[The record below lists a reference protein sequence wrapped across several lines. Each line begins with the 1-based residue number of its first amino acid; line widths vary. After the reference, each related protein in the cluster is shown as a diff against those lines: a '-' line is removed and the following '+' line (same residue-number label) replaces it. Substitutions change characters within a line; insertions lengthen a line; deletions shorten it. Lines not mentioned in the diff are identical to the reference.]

1 VTPAAQ
7 SCKRMFSLG
16 GWVENMSDQIQSTL
30 LEQFGFAEFRPG
42 QLQVIENLVA
52 GRSSA
57 AVFPTGGGKSLCY
70 QLPALLLP
78 GVTLVVSPL
87 IALMKDQIDAL
98 LARNISAARL
108 DSTLS
113 VDEYRVVTRRLRSG
127 ELKLLYV
134 APERFTNERFRGLLS
149 QVNVSLFAVDEAHCI
164 SEWGHNFRPD
174 YLKLAKFADE
184 CNADAVLALT
194 ATATPQVLT
203 DICKFFTIE
212 SECAARIPF
221 YRSNLT
227 LLSEVVE
234 EVDRD
239 RLLISKLKVR
249 HAGPT
254 IVYVTLQRTAEEVA
268 VRLAEAGFSA
278 KAYHAGMK
286 DDERVARQDWFM
298 SSDDSIIVATIAFGM
313 GIDKSDI
320 RYVYHYNLP
329 KSLENYSQEI
339 GRAGRDGETSICEL
353 LFCPADL
360 NTLENFIF
368 GDTPERESVA
378 GLIGKMLESDDEIAV
393 SQYALSNSIDMRP
406 LVMRTLITYLELD
419 GWIEE
424 TTPIYSQYQ
433 FIPLQTSEQILSNFD
448 DQRRQFLTTVF
459 KQVTKSRK
467 WCTVDI
473 DQAARE
479 AGSDRM
485 RVVKAFDYLA
495 EQGMIELKPS
505 GLMHRYRRLKQTDN
519 PAPVIDDLCDRMK
532 RREKR
537 DLERLGDVIDQ
548 ATATGCQVSRL
559 GAYFGEP
566 LEHDCGHCSQ
576 CLADAPVTEDV
587 SRPQPEMSESLW
599 QNAEEVRDQN
609 RDALGSPSRLTR
621 FLCGIGSPKL
631 TRAKLTKNPLFGVF
645 ESVSYRAVLER
656 ADELF
661 SAE

>member
-1 VTPAAQ
+1 
-7 SCKRMFSLG
+7 
-16 GWVENMSDQIQSTL
+16 MSDRIQDALTRR
-30 LEQFGFAEFRPG
+30 FGWDAFRPG
-42 QLQVIENLVA
+42 QREVIENLVA

-78 GVTLVVSPL
+78 GLTLVVSPL

-98 LARNISAARL
+98 LARGISAARL

-113 VDEYRVVTRRLRSG
+113 SEEYRAVTQQLRSG

-134 APERFTNERFRGLLS
+134 SPERFTNERFRGLLS

-174 YLKLAKFADE
+174 YLKLARFARE
-184 CNADAVLALT
+184 CQADAVLALT

-203 DICKFFTIE
+203 DICRFFAIE
-212 SECAARIPF
+212 SECAVQTPF

-227 LLSEVVE
+227 LLSEVVDE
-234 EVDRD
+234 ESRD
-239 RLLISKLKVR
+239 AILIAKLEER
-249 HAGPT
+249 PPGPT
-254 IVYVTLQRTAEEVA
+254 IVYVTLQRTAEELA
-268 VRLAEAGFSA
+268 ARLAEAGLPAS
-278 KAYHAGMK
+278 AYHAGMK
-286 DDERVARQDWFM
+286 DDERADRQDWFM
-298 SSDDSIIVATIAFGM
+298 SSDEAIIVATIAFGM
-313 GIDKSDI
+313 GIDKSNI

-339 GRAGRDGETSICEL
+339 GRAGRDSQRSICEV
-353 LFCPADL
+353 LFCAADL

-368 GDTPERESVA
+368 GDTPERDSVA
-378 GLIGKMLESDDEIAV
+378 GLVDAMLNSSDEIAV
-393 SQYALSNSIDMRP
+393 SQFSLANRIDMRL

-433 FIPLQTSEQILSNFD
+433 FHPLQTSEQILSNFD
-448 DQRRQFLTTVF
+448 DQRREFLLSVF
-459 KQVTKSRK
+459 RQVTRAKK

-479 AGSDRM
+479 TGSDRM

-495 EQGMIELKPS
+495 EKGMIELKPG
-505 GLMHRYRRLKQTDN
+505 GLMHRYRRLKRPDD
-519 PAPVIDDLCDRMK
+519 PAAVIDDLCDRMQ

-537 DLERLGDVIDQ
+537 DLERLGDVVDQ
-548 ATATGCQVSRL
+548 ATAEGCQVSRL

-566 LEHDCGHCSQ
+566 LESGCGHCSR
-576 CLADAPVTEDV
+576 CLQQTTSTIEAG
-587 SRPQPEMSESLW
+587 RPQREMADELW
-599 QNAEEVRDQN
+599 DEAKLLLDQHTDLLN
-609 RDALGSPSRLTR
+609 SPSRLAK
-621 FLCGIGSPKL
+621 FLCGITSPKL
-631 TRAKLTKNPLFGVF
+631 VRAKLTKESLFGAF
-645 ESVSYRAVLER
+645 ENVSYRQVLER
-656 ADELF
+656 ADQMIAANENAPPDH
-661 SAE
+661 S

>member
-1 VTPAAQ
+1 MT
-7 SCKRMFSLG
+7 
-16 GWVENMSDQIQSTL
+16 DQIQSTL
-30 LEQFGFAEFRPG
+30 RQHFGFDEFRPG
-42 QLQVIENLVA
+42 QRQVIENLVA
-52 GRSSA
+52 GKSSA

-78 GVTLVVSPL
+78 GLTLVVSPL

-108 DSTLS
+108 DSTLT
-113 VDEYRVVTRRLRSG
+113 VDEYRDVSRRMRSG

-174 YLKLAKFADE
+174 YLKLARFADE
-184 CNADAVLALT
+184 CKADAVLALT

-203 DICKFFTIE
+203 DICSFFTID
-212 SECAARIPF
+212 SECAVQTPF

-227 LLSEVVE
+227 LLSGVVDE
-234 EVDRD
+234 QTRD
-239 RLLISKLKVR
+239 QILISKLQVR
-249 HAGPT
+249 PPGPT

-268 VRLAEAGFSA
+268 VRLAEAGLAA

-286 DDERVARQDWFM
+286 DEERAERQDWFM
-298 SSDDSIIVATIAFGM
+298 ASDDSIIVATIAFGM
-313 GIDKSDI
+313 GIDKSNI

-339 GRAGRDGETSICEL
+339 GRAGRDGEKSICEM
-353 LFCPADL
+353 LFCSADL

-378 GLIGKMLESDDEIAV
+378 GLVKAMLESGDEIAI

-424 TTPIYSQYQ
+424 TTPIYSEYQ
-433 FIPLQTSEQILSNFD
+433 FIPHQTSAEILSNFD
-448 DQRRQFLTTVF
+448 ENRQQFLTTVF
-459 KQVTKSRK
+459 KQATKSRK
-467 WCTVDI
+467 WFTIDI

-479 AGSDRM
+479 TGSDRM

-495 EQGMIELKPS
+495 ERGMIELKPG
-505 GLMHRYRRLKQTDN
+505 GLMHRYRRLKSAEN
-519 PAPVIDDLCDRMK
+519 PDAIIDDLCDRMK

-537 DLERLGDVIDQ
+537 DLERLGDVTDQ
-548 ATATGCQVSRL
+548 AMAEGCQVSRL

-566 LEHDCGHCSQ
+566 LETGCGHCSR
-576 CLADAPVTEDV
+576 CLEETSTPAGV
-587 SRPQPEMSESLW
+587 SRPQPEMPEAIW
-599 QNAEEVRDQN
+599 QQVDELRNQHRA
-609 RDALGSPSRLTR
+609 ALGSSSRLAR

-631 TRAKLTKNPLFGVF
+631 TRAKLTKNPLFGAF
-645 ESVSYRAVLER
+645 ESVPYLEVLKR
-656 ADELF
+656 ADEL
-661 SAE
+661 

>member
-1 VTPAAQ
+1 
-7 SCKRMFSLG
+7 
-16 GWVENMSDQIQSTL
+16 MSDPIQITL
-30 LEQFGFAEFRPG
+30 LEHFGFDEFRPG
-42 QLQVIENLVA
+42 QREVIENLVA

-98 LARNISAARL
+98 VARNIPAARL

-113 VDEYRVVTRRLRSG
+113 VDEYRDVTRRLRSG

-164 SEWGHNFRPD
+164 PEWGHNFRPD

-184 CNADAVLALT
+184 CKTDAVLALT

-203 DICKFFTIE
+203 DICCFFTIE
-212 SECAARIPF
+212 SEYAVQTPF
-221 YRSNLT
+221 YRPNLT
-227 LLSEVVE
+227 LLSDVVDE
-234 EVDRD
+234 QSRD
-239 RLLISKLKVR
+239 RILIAKLQER
-249 HAGPT
+249 PPGPT

-268 VRLAEAGFSA
+268 VRLEEAGLAA

-286 DDERVARQDWFM
+286 DEERADRQDWFM
-298 SSDDSIIVATIAFGM
+298 ASHDSIIVATIAFGM
-313 GIDKSDI
+313 GIDKSNI

-339 GRAGRDGETSICEL
+339 GRAGRDGETSICEM

-378 GLIGKMLESDDEIAV
+378 GLVRRMLESDDEIAV
-393 SQYALSNSIDMRP
+393 SQYALSNAIDMRP

-433 FIPLQTSEQILSNFD
+433 FIPQQSSAEILSNFD
-448 DQRRQFLTTVF
+448 ESRQQFLKAVF
-459 KQVTKSRK
+459 KQATKSRK
-467 WCTVDI
+467 WFTIDI

-479 AGSDRM
+479 TGSDRM

-495 EQGMIELKPS
+495 ERGMMELKPG
-505 GLMHRYRRLKQTDN
+505 GLMHRYRRLKSVGD
-519 PAPVIDDLCDRMK
+519 PDAVIDELCDRMK

-548 ATATGCQVSRL
+548 ATAEGCQVSRL

-566 LEHDCGHCSQ
+566 LETDCGHCSR
-576 CLADAPVTEDV
+576 CLEDSAQSVPTEV
-587 SRPQPEMSESLW
+587 ARPQPEMIEGIW
-599 QNAEEVRDQN
+599 QRANELRNQN
-609 RDALGSPSRLTR
+609 REALGSPSRLAR

-631 TRAKLTKNPLFGVF
+631 TRAKLTKNPLFGAF
-645 ESVSYRAVLER
+645 EKVPYQDVLNR
-656 ADELF
+656 ADQL
-661 SAE
+661 

>member
-1 VTPAAQ
+1 
-7 SCKRMFSLG
+7 
-16 GWVENMSDQIQSTL
+16 MSDRIQEALTRR
-30 LEQFGFAEFRPG
+30 FGWDAFRPG
-42 QLQVIENLVA
+42 QREVIENLVA

-78 GVTLVVSPL
+78 GLTLVVSPL

-98 LARNISAARL
+98 LARGIPAARL

-113 VDEYRVVTRRLRSG
+113 SDEYREVTQQLRSG

-134 APERFTNERFRGLLS
+134 SPERFTNERFRGLLS
-149 QVNVSLFAVDEAHCI
+149 QVKVSLFAVDEAHCI

-174 YLKLAKFADE
+174 YLKLARFAGE
-184 CNADAVLALT
+184 CQADAVLALT

-203 DICKFFTIE
+203 DICRFFTIE
-212 SECAARIPF
+212 SECAVQTPF

-227 LLSEVVE
+227 LLSEVVDE
-234 EVDRD
+234 ESRD
-239 RLLISKLKVR
+239 AILIAKLKER
-249 HAGPT
+249 PPGPT

-268 VRLAEAGFSA
+268 ARLAEAGRPA
-278 KAYHAGMK
+278 RAYHAGMK
-286 DDERVARQDWFM
+286 DDERVDRQDWFM
-298 SSDDSIIVATIAFGM
+298 SSDEAIIVATIAFGM
-313 GIDKSDI
+313 GIDKPNI

-339 GRAGRDGETSICEL
+339 GRAGRDGERSICEI
-353 LFCPADL
+353 LFCAADL

-368 GDTPERESVA
+368 GDTPERDSVA
-378 GLIGKMLESDDEIAV
+378 GLVDAMLNSSDEFAV
-393 SQYALSNSIDMRP
+393 SQFSLANRIDMRL

-433 FIPLQTSEQILSNFD
+433 FHPLQTSEQILSNFD
-448 DQRRQFLTTVF
+448 DQRKAFLLSVF
-459 KQVTKSRK
+459 RQVTRAKK

-479 AGSDRM
+479 TGSDRM

-495 EQGMIELKPS
+495 EKGMIELKPG
-505 GLMHRYRRLKQTDN
+505 GLMHRYRRLKRPDD
-519 PAPVIDDLCDRMK
+519 PATVIDDLCDRMQ

-537 DLERLGDVIDQ
+537 DLERLGDVVEQ
-548 ATATGCQVSRL
+548 ATAEGCQVSRL

-566 LEHDCGHCSQ
+566 LESGCGHCSR
-576 CLADAPVTEDV
+576 CLEESAPVMEV
-587 SRPQPEMSESLW
+587 ERPQSTMSDALW
-599 QNAEEVRDQN
+599 EKAIQLRDQHAEVLN
-609 RDALGSPSRLTR
+609 TPSRFTK
-621 FLCGIGSPKL
+621 FLCGISSPQLSRTKL
-631 TRAKLTKNPLFGVF
+631 NRDGLFGVF
-645 ESVSYRAVLER
+645 EKVSYREVFDRVDQLMARE
-656 ADELF
+656 
-661 SAE
+661 

>member
-1 VTPAAQ
+1 
-7 SCKRMFSLG
+7 
-16 GWVENMSDQIQSTL
+16 MSNQIHSTL
-30 LEQFGFAEFRPG
+30 LRRFGFADFRSG
-42 QLQVIENLVA
+42 QLQVLENLVA

-108 DSTLS
+108 DSTLT
-113 VDEYRVVTRRLRSG
+113 VDEYRDVTRRLRSG

-134 APERFTNERFRGLLS
+134 APERFTNERFRGLLA
-149 QVNVSLFAVDEAHCI
+149 QVKVSLFAVDEAHCI

-184 CNADAVLALT
+184 CSADAVLALT

-212 SECAARIPF
+212 SECAVRIPF

-234 EVDRD
+234 ELDRD

-249 HAGPT
+249 PAGPT

-268 VRLAEAGFSA
+268 VRLSQAGFSA
-278 KAYHAGMK
+278 KAYHAGIK
-286 DDERVARQDWFM
+286 ADERVARQDWFM

-339 GRAGRDGETSICEL
+339 GRAGRDGETSICEM

-368 GDTPERESVA
+368 GDTPERDSVA
-378 GLIGKMLESDDEIAV
+378 RLVATMLESDDEIAV
-393 SQYALSNSIDMRP
+393 SQYSLSNSIDMRP
-406 LVMRTLITYLELD
+406 LVMRTLITYLEID
-419 GWIEE
+419 GWIQE

-433 FIPLQTSEQILSNFD
+433 FIPLQSSEQMLSNFD
-448 DQRRQFLTTVF
+448 EQRRGFLNTVF

-479 AGSDRM
+479 AGCDRM

-505 GLMHRYRRLKQTDN
+505 GLVHRYRRLKQADN
-519 PAPVIDDLCDRMK
+519 PAAVIDDLCDRMQ
-532 RREKR
+532 RREQR

-548 ATATGCQVSRL
+548 ATGEGCQVSRL
-559 GAYFGEP
+559 GDYFGEP
-566 LEHDCGHCSQ
+566 LRSSCGHCSR
-576 CLADAPVTEDV
+576 CLEETTSSVEVT
-587 SRPQPEMSESLW
+587 RPQLEMTDTLW
-599 QNAEEVRDQN
+599 DQAKQLRD
-609 RDALGSPSRLTR
+609 RHPDILDSPSRLAR
-621 FLCGIGSPKL
+621 LLCGISSPKL
-631 TRAKLTKNPLFGVF
+631 TRAKLTKEPLFGAFVK
-645 ESVSYRAVLER
+645 VSYRQVLQR
-656 ADELF
+656 ADQLIIGEKK
-661 SAE
+661 

>member
-1 VTPAAQ
+1 
-7 SCKRMFSLG
+7 
-16 GWVENMSDQIQSTL
+16 MSDQIQSTL
-30 LEQFGFAEFRPG
+30 LEQFGFGEFRPG
-42 QLQVIENLVA
+42 QQQVIENLVA

-98 LARNISAARL
+98 LARDISAARL

-113 VDEYRVVTRRLRSG
+113 VDEYRDVTRRLRSG

-203 DICKFFTIE
+203 DICKFFTIK
-212 SECAARIPF
+212 SECAVQTPF

-227 LLSEVVE
+227 LLSEVVDDQTRD
-234 EVDRD
+234 EV
-239 RLLISKLKVR
+239 LISKLKDR
-249 HAGPT
+249 PAGPT

-268 VRLAEAGFSA
+268 VRLAEAGLSA

-286 DDERVARQDWFM
+286 DDERAERQDWFM
-298 SSDDSIIVATIAFGM
+298 SSDESIIVATIAFGM
-313 GIDKSDI
+313 GIDKSNI

-339 GRAGRDGETSICEL
+339 GRAGRDGETSICEM

-378 GLIGKMLESDDEIAV
+378 GLVRTMLESDDEIAV
-393 SQYALSNSIDMRP
+393 SQYSLSNSIDMRP

-419 GWIEE
+419 GWIQE

-433 FIPLQTSEQILSNFD
+433 FIPLQSSEQMLSNFD

-473 DQAARE
+473 DQAAIA

-505 GLMHRYRRLKQTDN
+505 GLMHRYRRLKQADN
-519 PAPVIDDLCDRMK
+519 PAAVIDDLCDRMK

-566 LEHDCGHCSQ
+566 LQSGCGHCSQ
-576 CLADAPVTEDV
+576 CLADVPVVEDV
-587 SRPQPEMSESLW
+587 SRPQPEMSDSLW
-599 QNAEEVRDQN
+599 QKAEEIQNQN

-631 TRAKLTKNPLFGVF
+631 TRAKLTKNPLFGAF

-656 ADELF
+656 AGGLF
-661 SAE
+661 PSE

>member
-1 VTPAAQ
+1 
-7 SCKRMFSLG
+7 
-16 GWVENMSDQIQSTL
+16 MSDQIQSTL
-30 LEQFGFAEFRPG
+30 LEHFGFDEFRPG
-42 QLQVIENLVA
+42 QRQVIENLVA
-52 GRSSA
+52 GKSSA

-98 LARNISAARL
+98 VARNIPAARL

-113 VDEYRVVTRRLRSG
+113 VDEYRDVTRRLRGG

-184 CNADAVLALT
+184 CKADAVLALT

-203 DICKFFTIE
+203 DICKFFTID
-212 SECAARIPF
+212 SECAVQTPF

-227 LLSEVVE
+227 LLSEVVDE
-234 EVDRD
+234 QTRD
-239 RLLISKLKVR
+239 QTLISKLQER
-249 HAGPT
+249 PPGPT

-268 VRLAEAGFSA
+268 VRLAEAGLAA

-286 DDERVARQDWFM
+286 DEERAERQDWFM
-298 SSDDSIIVATIAFGM
+298 ASEDSIIVATIAFGM
-313 GIDKSDI
+313 GIDKSNI
-320 RYVYHYNLP
+320 RYVYHYSLP

-339 GRAGRDGETSICEL
+339 GRAGRDGESSICEM

-368 GDTPERESVA
+368 GDTPERDSVA
-378 GLIGKMLESDDEIAV
+378 GLVRTMLESDDEIAV

-433 FIPLQTSEQILSNFD
+433 FIPLQTSAEILSNFD
-448 DQRRQFLTTVF
+448 DTRQQFLKSVF
-459 KQVTKSRK
+459 KQATKSKK
-467 WCTVDI
+467 WFTIDI

-479 AGSDRM
+479 TRSDRM

-495 EQGMIELKPS
+495 ERGMMELKPG
-505 GLMHRYRRLKQTDN
+505 GLMHRYRRLKSAEH
-519 PAPVIDDLCDRMK
+519 PAAVIDDLCERMK

-548 ATATGCQVSRL
+548 AMADGCQVSRL

-566 LEHDCGHCSQ
+566 LETGCGHCSR
-576 CLADAPVTEDV
+576 CLEDSSQQVSTEV
-587 SRPQPEMSESLW
+587 SRPKPEMIEDIW
-599 QNAEEVRDQN
+599 QRANELRIQN
-609 RDALGSPSRLTR
+609 REALGSPSRLAR

-631 TRAKLTKNPLFGVF
+631 TRAKLTKNPLFGAF
-645 ESVSYRAVLER
+645 ESVPYREVLKR
-656 ADELF
+656 ADELITG
-661 SAE
+661 E

>member
-1 VTPAAQ
+1 
-7 SCKRMFSLG
+7 
-16 GWVENMSDQIQSTL
+16 MSDQIQSTL
-30 LEQFGFAEFRPG
+30 LDQFGFDEFRPG
-42 QLQVIENLVA
+42 QRQVVENLLA

-78 GVTLVVSPL
+78 GLTLVVSPL

-98 LARNISAARL
+98 LARSIPAARL
-108 DSTLS
+108 DSTLTI
-113 VDEYRVVTRRLRSG
+113 DEYRDVTRRLRSG

-149 QVNVSLFAVDEAHCI
+149 NVNVSLFAVDEAHCI

-174 YLKLAKFADE
+174 YLKLARFADE
-184 CNADAVLALT
+184 CQADAVLALT

-203 DICKFFTIE
+203 DICQFFTID
-212 SECAARIPF
+212 SDCAVQTPF

-227 LLSEVVE
+227 LLSEVVD

-239 RLLISKLKVR
+239 RILISRLQER
-249 HAGPT
+249 PAGPT

-268 VRLAEAGFSA
+268 TRLEAAGFPA
-278 KAYHAGMK
+278 QAYHAGMETE
-286 DDERVARQDWFM
+286 DRTSRQDWFM
-298 SSDDSIIVATIAFGM
+298 SSDDAIVVATIAFGM
-313 GIDKSDI
+313 GIDKANI

-339 GRAGRDGETSICEL
+339 GRAGRDGENSICEM

-378 GLIGKMLESDDEIAV
+378 GLVRSMLQSDDEVAV
-393 SQYALSNSIDMRP
+393 SHFSLANSVNMRALV
-406 LVMRTLITYLELD
+406 LRTLITYLELD

-433 FIPLQTSEQILSNFD
+433 FIPLQTSEQIFSNFD
-448 DQRRQFLTTVF
+448 EQRREFLTTVF
-459 KQVTKSRK
+459 RQVTKSRK
-467 WCTVDI
+467 WCTIDI
-473 DQAARE
+473 DRAALQ

-495 EQGMIELKPS
+495 EKGMIELKPS
-505 GLMHRYRRLKQTDN
+505 GLMHRYRRLKTSTN
-519 PAPVIDDLCDRMK
+519 PDAVIDDLCARMK

-548 ATATGCQVSRL
+548 ATGEGCQVSRL

-566 LEHDCGHCSQ
+566 LEAGCGHCSR
-576 CLADAPVTEDV
+576 CLEEGPAPRDYTR
-587 SRPQPEMSESLW
+587 SSPEMTDALW
-599 QNAEEVRDQN
+599 QEAEQLRDQN
-609 RDALGSPSRLTR
+609 RDALGSASRLAR

-631 TRAKLTKNPLFGVF
+631 TRAKLTKNPLFGAF
-645 ESVSYRAVLER
+645 ESVSYRQVLER
-656 ADELF
+656 ADQLIA
-661 SAE
+661 AE

>member
-1 VTPAAQ
+1 MT
-7 SCKRMFSLG
+7 
-16 GWVENMSDQIQSTL
+16 DQIQTTL
-30 LEQFGFAEFRPG
+30 REQFGFDEFRPG
-42 QLQVIENLVA
+42 QQQVIENLVA
-52 GRSSA
+52 GKSSA

-78 GVTLVVSPL
+78 GLTLVVSPL

-98 LARNISAARL
+98 VARNIPAARL
-108 DSTLS
+108 DSTLT
-113 VDEYRVVTRRLRSG
+113 VDEYRDVTRRLRSG

-174 YLKLAKFADE
+174 YLKLAGFADE

-194 ATATPQVLT
+194 ATATPQVLI
-203 DICKFFTIE
+203 DICNFFTID
-212 SECAARIPF
+212 SDCAVQTPF

-227 LLSEVVE
+227 LLSEVVDE
-234 EVDRD
+234 QSRD
-239 RLLISKLKVR
+239 RILISKLQER
-249 HAGPT
+249 PPGPT

-268 VRLAEAGFSA
+268 VRLAEAGLAA

-286 DDERVARQDWFM
+286 SEERAERQDWFM
-298 SSDDSIIVATIAFGM
+298 ASDDSIIVATIAFGM
-313 GIDKSDI
+313 GIDKSNI

-339 GRAGRDGETSICEL
+339 GRAGRDGETSICEM
-353 LFCPADL
+353 LFCSADL

-378 GLIGKMLESDDEIAV
+378 GLVRRMIESDDEIAI
-393 SQYALSNSIDMRP
+393 SQYSLSNSIDMRP

-433 FIPLQTSEQILSNFD
+433 FIPQQTSAEILSNFD
-448 DQRRQFLTTVF
+448 ENRQQFLTTVF
-459 KQVTKSRK
+459 KQATKSRK
-467 WCTVDI
+467 WFTIDI

-479 AGSDRM
+479 TGSDRM
-485 RVVKAFDYLA
+485 RVVNAFDYLA
-495 EQGMIELKPS
+495 ERGMVELKPG
-505 GLMHRYRRLKQTDN
+505 GLMHRYRRLKSAEN
-519 PAPVIDDLCDRMK
+519 PAAVIDDLCDRMK

-548 ATATGCQVSRL
+548 AMAEGCQVSRL

-566 LEHDCGHCSQ
+566 LETGCGHCSR
-576 CLADAPVTEDV
+576 CLEDSSELSPAEE
-587 SRPQPEMSESLW
+587 SRPQPEMAEAIW
-599 QNAEEVRDQN
+599 QRAVELRNQN
-609 RDALGSPSRLTR
+609 REALGAPSRLTR

-631 TRAKLTKNPLFGVF
+631 TRAKLTKNPLFGAF
-645 ESVSYRAVLER
+645 ESVPYRQVLER
-656 ADELF
+656 ADELI
-661 SAE
+661 AGELK